1 MLIVVRVKERIYG
14 IGTGSTRGCVAVE
27 PHRKQ
32 IQNNIEYKVT
42 EHLKKKRHTVVHYT
56 VNSAFSNSLENF
68 QNKQLSIGSP
78 SRTEMTTRDFETTA
92 GHLLVKSYPRGTQ
105 RALAGFVRTL
115 NTLRMG

>member
-42 EHLKKKRHTVVHYT
+42 EHLKKKTHRGPLYCQLR
-56 VNSAFSNSLENF
+56 FLE
-68 QNKQLSIGSP
+68 QP
-78 SRTEMTTRDFETTA
+78 
-92 GHLLVKSYPRGTQ
+92 
-105 RALAGFVRTL
+105 
-115 NTLRMG
+115 